1 VKLSGSTV
9 LVTGANRGIGR
20 HFAAVLRERGARKV
34 YATAR
39 RPEEI
44 DLPGVETLALDIT
57 DPEAVA
63 AVARAAG
70 DVDVLINNA
79 GIGGIEGLVTGDLSE
94 IRRQFDTHFF
104 GTLGM
109 VRAFAPVLAANG
121 GGAIVNMLSVLS
133 WQAIATAGGYAAAK
147 AAERSLTDNVRL
159 ELAGQGTLVSAVYL
173 GATDTD
179 MMAGWDVPKN
189 DPAEVVR
196 TVLDG
201 IEDEQLEILVDD
213 AARAV
218 KAGLAGDVRERY
230 AELA

>member
-44 DLPGVETLALDIT
+44 DLPGVEVLALDIT

-63 AVARAAG
+63 AAARAAG

-79 GIGGIEGLVTGDLSE
+79 GIGGTEGLVTGDLGE

-109 VRAFAPVLAANG
+109 VRAFAPVLGANG
-121 GGAIVNMLSVLS
+121 GGAIVNLLSVLS
-133 WQAIATAGGYAAAK
+133 WQAVATAGGYAAAK

-179 MMAGWDVPKN
+179 MMAGWDIAKN

-196 TVLDG
+196 IVLDG
-201 IEDEQLEILVDD
+201 IENDQWEILVDD

-218 KAGLAGDVRERY
+218 KAGLSGDVREMY
-230 AELA
+230 AEPA

>member
-1 VKLSGSTV
+1 MKLSGSTV

-44 DLPGVETLALDIT
+44 DLPGVEALALDIT
-57 DPEAVA
+57 DPDAVA
-63 AVARAAG
+63 AVVRVAG

-79 GIGGIEGLVTGDLSE
+79 GIGGTEGLVAGDLGE

-133 WQAIATAGGYAAAK
+133 WQAVTSAGGYAAAK
-147 AAERSLTDNVRL
+147 AAQRSLTDNVRL
-159 ELAGQGTLVSAVYL
+159 ELAGQGTLVSGVYL

-179 MMAGWDVPKN
+179 MMAGWDIPKN

-196 TVLDG
+196 IVLDG
-201 IEDEQLEILVDD
+201 IETDQFEIVVDEAS
-213 AARAV
+213 AAV
-218 KAGLAGDVRERY
+218 HAGLSGDVRSRY
-230 AELA
+230 PELG